1 MKNIHTL
8 IKNSET
14 RLFKAVFPNTT
25 NHYGTLFGGTALQL
39 MDEVSFICATRFS
52 RKKVVTVSSD
62 KVDFAKSIPEGTI
75 VELVAS
81 IKSVGTTSCVVNV
94 DLFMEEMYSSIR
106 DKVVNGSFTFVAIDD
121 QKKPIPI
128 IDL

>member
-1 MKNIHTL
+1 MKNLDTL
-8 IKNSET
+8 IRESET

-62 KVDFAKSIPEGTI
+62 KVDFSKPIPEGTI
-75 VELVAS
+75 VELVAT
-81 IKSVGTTSCVVNV
+81 IKSVGKTSCIVNV
-94 DLFMEEMYSSIR
+94 DIFMEEMYSSKR
-106 DKVVNGSFTFVAIDD
+106 DKVVSGSFTFVAVND
-121 QKKPIPI
+121 QKKPISI
-128 IDL
+128 LD

>member
-1 MKNIHTL
+1 
-8 IKNSET
+8 
-14 RLFKAVFPNTT
+14 
-25 NHYGTLFGGTALQL
+25 

-81 IKSVGTTSCVVNV
+81 IKSVGKTSCVVNV
-94 DLFMEEMYSSIR
+94 DIFMEEMYSKKR
-106 DKVVNGSFTFVAIDD
+106 DKVVSGSFTFVAIND